1 MQYEHQDYVYNLGND
16 FKATNPETA
25 TSEFLKREF
34 PQILESE
41 TKPHHA
47 LFIPDTFIY
56 GDIAKKVSIS
66 LFFFNEPPSF
76 GIASCVGTTV
86 NVKTSRGK

>member
-1 MQYEHQDYVYNLGND
+1 MNDIFKKKGMQYEHQDYVYNLGND

-25 TSEFLKREF
+25 TREFLKREF

-41 TKPHHA
+41 TKPHTA

-56 GDIAKKVSIS
+56 GDIAKKVNIC
-66 LFFFNEPPSF
+66 LIDKIIKNVF
-76 GIASCVGTTV
+76 G
-86 NVKTSRGK
+86 